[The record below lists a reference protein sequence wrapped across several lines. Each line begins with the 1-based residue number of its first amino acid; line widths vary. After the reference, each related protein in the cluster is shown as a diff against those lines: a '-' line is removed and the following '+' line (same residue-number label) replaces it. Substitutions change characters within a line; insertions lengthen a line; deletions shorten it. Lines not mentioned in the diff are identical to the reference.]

1 MANFPQNTQ
10 QQLDSTQYT
19 MASILDYER
28 VFGKDFVSPGGYD
41 MAVELLATMRL
52 QKNTRVLDIGCGL
65 GGSAF
70 VMAREFGARVDGID
84 LSQNMLALAA
94 SRLKDNGLAEHV
106 SLEFGDCL
114 DIERPGMYDAIHSRD
129 VFLHIDDKSRLF
141 SVLFESLR
149 PGGSLLF
156 TDYCCAEQPWQ
167 DDFTKYVADRGYHLR
182 TLAQYAALLSDA
194 GFIQV
199 ETRDMSDRFVALLER
214 DLETIQNI
222 ECDEATRKGLALSW
236 QGKLARANSGDHRWG
251 LVTAGVP
258 A

>member
-1 MANFPQNTQ
+1 MANFSQNNQ

-19 MASILDYER
+19 TASILDYEQ

-41 MAVELLATMRL
+41 MAVELLGTMQL
-52 QKNTRVLDIGCGL
+52 QKNARVLDIGCGL

-70 VMAREFGARVDGID
+70 VMAREFGACVYGID
-84 LSQNMLALAA
+84 LSQNMLAQATR
-94 SRLKDNGLAEHV
+94 RLKKNGLAEYV
-106 SLEFGDCL
+106 SLELGDCL
-114 DIERPGMYDAIHSRD
+114 DIERPGFYDAIYSRD
-129 VFLHIDDKSRLF
+129 VFLHIEDKSRLF

-167 DDFTKYVADRGYHLR
+167 DDFSEYVADRNYHLC
-182 TLAQYAALLSDA
+182 TLAQYASLSSDA

-199 ETRDMSDRFVALLER
+199 AARDMSDQFIALLHH
-214 DLETIQNI
+214 DIETIQHLD
-222 ECDEATRKGLALSW
+222 CDEATRKSLAQSW

-251 LVTAGVP
+251 LITAGVP

>member
-1 MANFPQNTQ
+1 MASFPRNNQ

-19 MASILDYER
+19 AASILDYEQ

-41 MAVELLATMRL
+41 MAVELIGTMQL
-52 QKNTRVLDIGCGL
+52 QENAHVLDIGCGV

-84 LSQNMLALAA
+84 LSQNMLAQAT
-94 SRLKDNGLAEHV
+94 SRLNKNGLAEFV
-106 SLEFGDCL
+106 SLELGDCL
-114 DIERPGMYDAIHSRD
+114 DIERPGIYDAIYSRD
-129 VFLHIDDKSRLF
+129 VFLHIQDKSRLF

-167 DDFTKYVADRGYHLR
+167 DDFTKYVAHRGYHLR
-182 TLAQYAALLSDA
+182 TLAQYASLLSDA

-199 ETRDMSDRFVALLER
+199 ETRDMSDRFVALLQR

-222 ECDEATRKGLALSW
+222 DCDEATRNSLALSW

-258 A
+258 T